1 MAITQEQIDKVL
13 LGIEDGLSID
23 HCCKYIL
30 HITRREFYLS
40 ATQDQKDIV
49 KTYKIL
55 QADLSADY
63 NRAFINNKKNKS
75 I

>member
-1 MAITQEQIDKVL
+1 MTITQEQIDKIL

-30 HITRREFYLS
+30 HISRGKFYKF
-40 ATQDQKDIV
+40 ATQEQKDMV
-49 KTYKIL
+49 KTYKTL

-63 NRAFINNKKNKS
+63 NRAFISNKKNKS

>member
-1 MAITQEQIDKVL
+1 MTITQEQIDAML

-40 ATQDQKDIV
+40 ATQEQKDIV
-49 KTYKIL
+49 KTYKTL
-55 QADLSADY
+55 QANLSADY
-63 NRAFINNKKNKS
+63 NRAFMRNKNKS